1 MADDKGYYVFWGCP
15 TELKTDQQYTY
26 QMSTTGGDMTDVT
39 YEFRWEFT
47 CDGVTTKETIASGL
61 TSLTYTWTATS
72 VKFGPLMKKS
82 KSGTLKLVVETSTG
96 KMTYSKVLPLT
107 ISDSVKPSIS
117 GVTITRTNG
126 FNNRS
131 VSNMTSHKLSFNVA
145 GLYGATQT
153 VAVGVGDNNYTKSVN
168 AVAGNAVTKVEFD
181 IGTFDAGTSDTYKKT
196 ITIHITDS
204 RGNVAD
210 TSTSIDIYKY
220 VRPTVEASVYRN
232 ANEEAYIAFT
242 PTIQTTVAGK
252 ANSTS
257 LFYARSTLGE
267 SVVQTDLK
275 TSPQKLNGADD
286 VGKSYNVFV
295 FLKDAVGGIAVA
307 RLVLPSNVPVM
318 DIGSDGKTV
327 TFFGTS
333 PTTADKESLVIGK
346 LASFGEKA
354 RIGYED
360 SAYTLI
366 GSNGFSFYNAT
377 SGNRLVHIGVTDEYV
392 YENEDD
398 AWITLGLGNSA
409 NDFSLAIGKDN
420 DAYEYSCAIGYNN
433 FAQGCGCAI
442 GNNCKV
448 GLSVAGDES
457 TGTLAAGVGV
467 ESYREGQCVFGM
479 YNVIENGAGELDTNE
494 SQIFIVGNGTS
505 DTNRSS
511 AFIIYEDGHACVNNS
526 FIVRGATHS
535 RGIQVYD
542 SSGTL
547 GVKMYRDSEGGEIR
561 IYAPNASAFWFM
573 DAFDYN
579 LRFGYNDGSS
589 YSNNY
594 TQITT
599 DGRLVLINVINGTG
613 GYFSGNIFANKFASN
628 NDYTKAFSIYC
639 PWKDGTNHDL
649 LVRSDDGLYAAVG
662 WAGSSSYKTIIR
674 LRGQTCQYANASGT
688 TTLSD
693 ERLKDDFQSL
703 DKWEG
708 FFDNL
713 EPCAFKLK
721 SGSSRRYHFG
731 FKAQQVKESLEKAG
745 LTTKDFAGFVTT
757 KYDIDEDDPETTELY
772 EQLGIKPGDDI
783 HGLIY
788 TEFVALQH
796 NEIQKL
802 KERVKNLETEINAL
816 KQ

>member
-1 MADDKGYYVFWGCP
+1 MAEDKGYYIFSGSP
-15 TELKTDQQYTY
+15 TELKTDQLYTY
-26 QMSTTGGDMTDVT
+26 KMTTSGGDMTDVT
-39 YEFRWEFT
+39 YEFKWEFT

-61 TSLTYTWTATS
+61 TSLTYNWTATS
-72 VKFGPLMKKS
+72 AKFGPLMKNS
-82 KSGTLKLVVETSTG
+82 KSGTLKLIVATSTG
-96 KMTYSKVLPLT
+96 KMEYSKVLPLT
-107 ISDSVKPSIS
+107 ISDSIKPSIS
-117 GVTITRTNG
+117 GITVTRTNG
-126 FNNRS
+126 FNDRS
-131 VSNMTSHKLSFNVA
+131 VSNITSHKLSFNVS
-145 GLYGATQT
+145 GLYGATQSVT
-153 VAVGVGDNNYTKSVN
+153 VEIGANKYTKSVN

-181 IGTFDAGTSDTYKKT
+181 IGTFDAGTSDIYVKSVW
-196 ITIHITDS
+196 IQVADS
-204 RGNVAD
+204 RGNTAK

-220 VRPTVEASVYRN
+220 ARPTVEASVYRN
-232 ANEEAYIAFT
+232 ANEEAYIAFA

-257 LFYARSTLGE
+257 LFYARSILGE

-286 VGKSYNVFV
+286 ISKSYNVFV

-333 PTTADKESLVIGK
+333 PTTATVESVNICDSMHIEPNNINICDLVTIDKSYIVLSNTDKYRNSTSQITPESIAILDNKRKRVCE
-346 LASFGEKA
+346 FG
-354 RIGYED
+354 YD
-360 SAYTLI
+360 S
-366 GSNGFSFYNAT
+366 
-377 SGNRLVHIGVTDEYV
+377 
-392 YENEDD
+392 
-398 AWITLGLGNSA
+398 IT
-409 NDFSLAIGKDN
+409 
-420 DAYEYSCAIGYNN
+420 
-433 FAQGCGCAI
+433 
-442 GNNCKV
+442 V
-448 GLSVAGDES
+448 GAGDTSNTYYGGFLILSCGASSNNQIGAEVFPSSCRIWS
-457 TGTLAAGVGV
+457 TT
-467 ESYREGQCVFGM
+467 
-479 YNVIENGAGELDTNE
+479 DTNLD
-494 SQIFIVGNGTS
+494 INGS
-505 DTNRSS
+505 
-511 AFIIYEDGHACVNNS
+511 VNL
-526 FIVRGATHS
+526 R
-535 RGIQVYD
+535 D
-542 SSGTL
+542 SSGKL
-547 GVKMYRDSEGGEIR
+547 GVQMYRDGEGGQIN
-561 IYAPNASAFWFM
+561 IYPPNASTYWAM
-573 DAFDYN
+573 DAFDTN
-579 LRFGYNDGSS
+579 FRFYYWNGSTAIGPLS
-589 YSNNY
+589 L
-594 TQITT
+594 TT
-599 DGRLVLINVINGTG
+599 DGNVVVYNTL
-613 GYFSGNIFANKFASN
+613 SGKMAGFAGNVYANKFASS

-639 PWKDGTNHDL
+639 PWKDGDNHDL
-649 LVRSDDGLYAAVG
+649 LVRSDDGLYASVG
-662 WAGSSSYKTIIR
+662 WAGSSSYKTTIR

-693 ERLKDDFQSL
+693 ERLKDDFKSL

-721 SGSSRRYHFG
+721 NGSSGRYHFG

-772 EQLGIKPGDDI
+772 EQLGIKPGDDV

>member
-15 TELKTDQQYTY
+15 TELKTDQKYTY

-82 KSGTLKLVVETSTG
+82 KSGTLKLIVATSTG

-107 ISDSVKPSIS
+107 ISDSVKLTIS

-131 VSNMTSHKLSFNVA
+131 VSNVTSHKLSFNVA
-145 GLYGATQT
+145 GLYGASQSVT
-153 VAVGVGDNNYTKSVN
+153 VSVGANNYTKSVN

-181 IGTFDAGTSDTYKKT
+181 IGAFDAGTSDIYVKA
-196 ITIHITDS
+196 ISIHVADS
-204 RGNVAD
+204 RSNIAD

-257 LFYARSTLGE
+257 LFYARSILGE
-267 SVVQTDLK
+267 SAVQTDLK

-286 VGKSYNVFV
+286 VGKSYSVFV

-366 GSNGFSFYNAT
+366 GSNGYSFYNAS
-377 SGNRLVHIGVTDEYV
+377 SGNRLVHIGVTSEYV

-398 AWITLGLGNSA
+398 VWMTLGLNNSA
-409 NDFSLAIGKDN
+409 SVFSLAIGGNN
-420 DAYEYSCAIGYNN
+420 DAHRCSCAIGYNN
-433 FAQGCGCAI
+433 EARGCGCAI
-442 GNNCKV
+442 GANCIV
-448 GLSVAGDES
+448 SESAGADIDGE

-467 ESYREGQCVFGM
+467 ESYREGQCVFGT
-479 YNVIENGAGELDTNE
+479 YNVVENGAPDIETFE
-494 SQIFIVGNGTS
+494 RQIFIIGNGTS

-511 AFIIYEDGHACVNNS
+511 AFIVYEDGHARINNS
-526 FIVRGATHS
+526 F
-535 RGIQVYD
+535 QVYD
-542 SSGTL
+542 SSGKL
-547 GVKMYRDSEGGEIR
+547 GVQMYRDSEGGEIR
-561 IYAPNASAFWFM
+561 IYAPNAKAFWFM

-579 LRFGYNDGSS
+579 LRFGYNGGSS
-589 YSNNY
+589 YSDNF

-599 DGRLVLINVINGTG
+599 DGRLVLSNVINGTG
-613 GYFSGNIFANKFASN
+613 GYFSSNIFANKFASN
-628 NDYTKAFSIYC
+628 NDYTKAFSVYC
-639 PWKDGTNHDL
+639 QWKDGANHDL
-649 LVRSDDGLYAAVG
+649 LLRNSDGLYAAVG
-662 WAGSSSYKTIIR
+662 WAGSSSYKTTIR

-721 SGSSRRYHFG
+721 NGSSGRYHFG

-757 KYDIDEDDPETTELY
+757 KYDVDEDDPETTELY
-772 EQLGIKPGDDI
+772 EQLGIKPGDDV

-802 KERVKNLETEINAL
+802 KERVKNLETEIKAL

>member
-82 KSGTLKLVVETSTG
+82 KSGTLKLIVATSTG

-107 ISDSVKPSIS
+107 ISDSVKPTIS

-126 FNNRS
+126 FNDRS

-153 VAVGVGDNNYTKSVN
+153 VTVGVGDNNYTKNVD
-168 AVAGNAVTKVEFD
+168 AVAGNKVTSVAFD
-181 IGTFDAGTSDTYKKT
+181 IGTFDAGTSDTYKKA
-196 ITIHITDS
+196 ITIHVVDS
-204 RGNVAD
+204 RSNIAD
-210 TSTSIDIYKY
+210 ASTSIDIYKY

-232 ANEEAYIAFT
+232 ANEKAYIAFT

-257 LFYARSTLGE
+257 LFYARSILGE
-267 SVVQTDLK
+267 SAVQTDLK

-286 VGKSYNVFV
+286 ISKSYNVFV

-333 PTTADKESLVIGK
+333 PQTASVESVNICDSMHITPTSVNICDLVTMDKSFIYLSDAVQYQFSSSKLTPSSLSINDNEGN
-346 LASFGEKA
+346 L
-354 RIGYED
+354 
-360 SAYTLI
+360 L
-366 GSNGFSFYNAT
+366 
-377 SGNRLVHIGVTDEYV
+377 SG
-392 YENEDD
+392 
-398 AWITLGLGNSA
+398 LGLSFMQVGTGRTYYGG
-409 NDFSLAIGKDN
+409 SLT
-420 DAYEYSCAIGYNN
+420 
-433 FAQGCGCAI
+433 
-442 GNNCKV
+442 
-448 GLSVAGDES
+448 LS
-457 TGTLAAGVGV
+457 T
-467 ESYREGQCVFGM
+467 
-479 YNVIENGAGELDTNE
+479 DTNSKAAFHIE
-494 SQIFIVGNGTS
+494 VFDGICNVNSTVDTDLRINGS
-505 DTNRSS
+505 
-511 AFIIYEDGHACVNNS
+511 VNL
-526 FIVRGATHS
+526 R
-535 RGIQVYD
+535 D
-542 SSGTL
+542 SSGNL
-547 GVKMYRDSEGGEIR
+547 GVQMYRDGEGGQIN
-561 IYAPNASAFWFM
+561 IYPPNASTYWAM
-573 DAFDYN
+573 DAYDTNF
-579 LRFGYNDGSS
+579 RFYYWNGTTAIGPLSF
-589 YSNNY
+589 
-594 TQITT
+594 TT
-599 DGRLVLINVINGTG
+599 DGNVVIYNLL
-613 GYFSGNIFANKFASN
+613 SGNKATF
-628 NDYTKAFSIYC
+628 NDYVAAKRFGATNVAWNVSCNALYC
-639 PWKDGTNHDL
+639 QWADNANHN
-649 LVRSDDGLYAAVG
+649 LVTRNSDGLGSAFG
-662 WAGSSSYKTIIR
+662 WVGSSSHASVTTV
-674 LRGQTCQYANASGT
+674 RGRTCKVQNASGT

-721 SGSSRRYHFG
+721 GGSSGRYHFG

-757 KYDIDEDDPETTELY
+757 KYVVDEEDPETTELY
-772 EQLGIKPGDDI
+772 EQLDIKPGDDV

-802 KERVKNLETEINAL
+802 KERVKNLETEIKAL